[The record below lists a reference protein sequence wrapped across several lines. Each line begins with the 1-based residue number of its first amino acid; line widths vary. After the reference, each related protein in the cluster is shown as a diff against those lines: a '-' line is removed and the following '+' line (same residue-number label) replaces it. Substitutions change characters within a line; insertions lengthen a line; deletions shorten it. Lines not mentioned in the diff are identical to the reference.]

1 MFHEE
6 EKNPTKCPFLCCISQ
21 MHFKSKRKWLFR
33 IKVFFCIF
41 FWPHVEVSPLLP
53 EILQFYTMI
62 LQRLRIIVEDVGFEP
77 GTSVPEVWRAT
88 KEPPHLLGQ
97 EPPHLLSK
105 SHHISGKELRKKIIQ
120 KCYQYTGV
128 GRSSSM
134 LPGST
139 ASTVSATCS

>member
-1 MFHEE
+1 MSLYVLYFT
-6 EKNPTKCPFLCCISQ
+6 NAFQIQTKVTFQ
-21 MHFKSKRKWLFR
+21 NKR
-33 IKVFFCIF
+33 FFCIF
-41 FWPHVEVSPLLP
+41 FWPQVEVSPLLP

-62 LQRLRIIVEDVGFEP
+62 LQRLRIIVEDAGFEP
-77 GTSVPEVWRAT
+77 WTSAPEVWCAT
-88 KEPPHLLGQ
+88 N